1 MFAHTNL
8 ITYESLYSSSY
19 LLNEYLLYDKL
30 WGPSQRVVTL
40 FKTIHAQENG
50 GRGTHFANFLISNF
64 INGLT
69 YTLECMPLLCPLSLT
84 LVSIYLAQRPPST
97 NARLRNFD
105 FLSDTNNWTLL
116 LNICLLW
123 GPLEAHSGDPINN
136 LFWVQSKAKK
146 TRLWRG
152 AGGSQ

>member
-1 MFAHTNL
+1 MFSTIFQAKISNIL
-8 ITYESLYSSSY
+8 KYFLS
-19 LLNEYLLYDKL
+19 
-30 WGPSQRVVTL
+30 
-40 FKTIHAQENG
+40 KTIHAQEKG
-50 GRGTHFANFLISNF
+50 SRGTNFAKFSISNF
-64 INGLT
+64 LSGLT
-69 YTLECMPLLCPLSLT
+69 YTLQCMPLLCPLSLT
-84 LVSIYLAQRPPST
+84 LVSFYLAQRPAST

-105 FLSDTNNWTLL
+105 FLSDANNWTLL

-152 AGGSQ
+152 AGGSQWGSFTFISVFILLPT